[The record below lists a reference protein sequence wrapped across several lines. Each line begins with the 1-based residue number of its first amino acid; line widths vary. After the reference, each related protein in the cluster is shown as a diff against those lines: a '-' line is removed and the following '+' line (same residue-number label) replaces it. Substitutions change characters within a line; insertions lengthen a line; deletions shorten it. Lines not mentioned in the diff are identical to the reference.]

1 MRGHREALRTAVI
14 TVGRALC
21 AALVAGAVLGAVRA
35 AGVRHSPSWVWLAAA
50 VLVAGSVLAT
60 RKPVEFVADRL
71 TYGTGGDPYAVL
83 SGFVQRI
90 AETLAV
96 DDVLPHVARTVTQ
109 AVHGDR
115 GEVRLWLADGQRWR
129 ESWPPNVEDQVDDD
143 VDIALLHHGQQVG
156 DLGLAKATGA
166 LSAEDREMLNRLA
179 GTAGLALANVR
190 LTHDLRRRL
199 AESTE
204 LAGRLEQ
211 SRQRLLD
218 ASAEQTRR
226 FSTLVDAQVQS
237 RLDATRAA
245 LDQVG
250 AGDRTAVDAAKTE
263 ATAALAALREL
274 AAGVFPPALADRG
287 LGNAL
292 EAYSLRFEDRVAVTY
307 PSSPVRAPLAVEAA
321 AYFCA
326 VQVVENAGSAR
337 RARLELQ
344 QDEEMLRLRADTA
357 DALDPD
363 TVQLLRDRSEAT
375 GGCIEFGQDPATSIT
390 IAWSVRRRRPDP
402 GSGPA
407 TERSGP

>member
-14 TVGRALC
+14 TLGRALC

-35 AGVRHSPSWVWLAAA
+35 AGVRHSPSWVWLAAT
-50 VLVAGSVLAT
+50 VLVAGSVMAT
-60 RKPVEFVADRL
+60 RKPVEYVADRL
-71 TYGTGGDPYAVL
+71 AYGPGGDPYAVL

-129 ESWPPNVEDQVDDD
+129 ESWPPNVEEQMDDD

-156 DLGLAKATGA
+156 ELGLAKATGD

-218 ASAEQTRR
+218 ASAQQTRR

-250 AGDRTAVDAAKTE
+250 AGERTAVDAAKTE
-263 ATAALAALREL
+263 ATAALAALRDL

-292 EAYSLRFEDRVAVTY
+292 EAYSLRFEDRVAVIY
-307 PSSPVRAPLAVEAA
+307 PSSAVRAPLAVEAA

-337 RARLELQ
+337 PARLELQ

-357 DALDPD
+357 DALDPE

-375 GGCIEFGQDPATSIT
+375 GGRIEFGQEPATSIT
-390 IAWSVRRRRPDP
+390 IIWSVPRRRPDP

>member
-390 IAWSVRRRRPDP
+390 IVWSVRRRRPDP

>member
-35 AGVRHSPSWVWLAAA
+35 AGVRHSPSWVWLAAT
-50 VLVAGSVLAT
+50 VLVAGSVMAT
-60 RKPVEFVADRL
+60 RRPVERVADRIA
-71 TYGTGGDPYAVL
+71 YGRGGDPYAVL

-96 DDVLPHVARTVTQ
+96 DDVLSHVARTVTQ

-156 DLGLAKATGA
+156 ELGLAKAAGD

-199 AESTE
+199 AESME

-237 RLDATRAA
+237 RLDATRAT

-263 ATAALAALREL
+263 ATAALAALRDL

-292 EAYSLRFEDRVAVTY
+292 EAYSLRFEDRVAVIYT
-307 PSSPVRAPLAVEAA
+307 SSAVRAPLAVEAA

-337 RARLELQ
+337 PARLELQ
-344 QDEEMLRLRADTA
+344 QDEDMLRLRADTA
-357 DALDPD
+357 DTLDSD
-363 TVQLLRDRSEAT
+363 TIQLLRDRSEAT
-375 GGCIEFGQDPATSIT
+375 GGRVEFGQEPATSIT
-390 IAWSVRRRRPDP
+390 IVWSVRGRRPDP

-407 TERSGP
+407 AERSAP

>member
-14 TVGRALC
+14 TLGRALC

-35 AGVRHSPSWVWLAAA
+35 AGVRHSPSWVWLAAT
-50 VLVAGSVLAT
+50 VLVAGSVMAT
-60 RKPVEFVADRL
+60 RKPVEYVADRL
-71 TYGTGGDPYAVL
+71 AYGPGGDPYAVL

-129 ESWPPNVEDQVDDD
+129 ESWPPNVEEQMDDD

-156 DLGLAKATGA
+156 ELGLAKATGD

-218 ASAEQTRR
+218 ASAQQTRR

-237 RLDATRAA
+237 RLDATRAS

-250 AGDRTAVDAAKTE
+250 AGERTAVDAAKTE
-263 ATAALAALREL
+263 ATAALAALRDL

-292 EAYSLRFEDRVAVTY
+292 EAYSLRFEDRVAVIY
-307 PSSPVRAPLAVEAA
+307 PSSAVRAPLAVEAA

-337 RARLELQ
+337 PARLELQ

-357 DALDPD
+357 DALDPE

-375 GGCIEFGQDPATSIT
+375 GGRIEFGQEPATSIT
-390 IAWSVRRRRPDP
+390 IIWSVPRRRPDP